1 MQLPRSIETEKAVL
15 GAVIVDNRLGRFFA
29 ELEADDFYHTPHQT
43 IYKATQLL
51 LAEGKPVDP
60 VTLFSALGDDEK
72 RLVGGIEG
80 LNHLADELPTTANF
94 EHYLSELLEL
104 GRRRAMMQAALN
116 IVEEGGKQSIDTPDF
131 IARARAMVTNV
142 SDQQAKNSNAIAISS
157 LIDGALRELEE
168 QSEPAGLVKIG
179 IGTIDAEFGGL
190 WPGLLSVLA
199 SRPSMGK
206 STLALNIAANAAL
219 AGKHVLIVSPEDSRR
234 FVLYRLFAR
243 FANVALDR
251 IVNKRLS
258 FEERTLLHN
267 VRDVVGCLPVWI
279 DDTPSITSADVQSIA
294 FRHADEHGIDLL
306 VLDHLG
312 HLRDKG
318 KDLYESTT
326 AAARTIVEIPKQLN
340 IPVLCLHQLSRE
352 TEKRSSKIP
361 ELGDLRQTG
370 ELEQLARV
378 VWLLH
383 RPRYYDESKDQNEL
397 TFIIAKNSHG
407 RTGKLRLHCDLQ
419 HMHVGDYQR
428 AGEAEY

>member
-1 MQLPRSIETEKAVL
+1 MQLPRSIETERAVL

-29 ELEADDFYHTPHQT
+29 ELETDDFYHMPHQT
-43 IYKATQLL
+43 IYRTTQSLL
-51 LAEGKPVDP
+51 VEGKPVDP

-72 RLVGGIEG
+72 RLVGGMEG

-94 EHYLSELLEL
+94 DHYLNELREI
-104 GRRRAMMQAALN
+104 GRRRAMMQAAMN
-116 IVEEGGKQSIDTPDF
+116 IVDEGGKQSIDTPDF
-131 IARARAMVTNV
+131 LARARAAVTGV
-142 SDQQAKNSNAIAISS
+142 ADQQTKNANAISVAS
-157 LIDGALRELEE
+157 LIDSTLQELEE
-168 QSEPAGLVKIG
+168 QGEPAGLIKTG

-219 AGKHVLIVSPEDSRR
+219 SGKHVLIVSPEDSRR
-234 FVLYRLFAR
+234 FVMYRLFAR
-243 FANVALDR
+243 FANVALER
-251 IVNKRLS
+251 IVSKRLS
-258 FEERTLLHN
+258 FGERTLLRD
-267 VRDVVGCLPVWI
+267 VRDIIGCLPAWI
-279 DDTPSITSADVQSIA
+279 DDTPSITSVDVRNIA
-294 FRHADEHGIDLL
+294 FRHADEHGLDLL
-306 VLDHLG
+306 VIDHLG

-383 RPRYYDESKDQNEL
+383 RPRYYDESKDENEL